1 MKKNKLI
8 VEYEYEFTLFG
19 VVSLVSEHKLAWEI
33 NNTLKISL
41 IKSEDIQLNFIH
53 NKNLIISNYVY
64 EKEDSNLRLLKNKS
78 YKTGQA
84 QLYILPELKQFDYL
98 LAMSGFEQT
107 FSKERIINSLNK
119 ISIIQYIVNIEVEKL
134 KSKENLVF

>member
-19 VVSLVSEHKLAWEI
+19 IVSLVSEHKLAWEI

-41 IKSEDIQLNFIH
+41 TKSEDIKLDFI
-53 NKNLIISNYVY
+53 NSKNLIISNYIY

-98 LAMSGFEQT
+98 LVLNGFEQT
-107 FSKERIINSLNK
+107 YSKEEIINSLNK
-119 ISIIQYIVNIEVEKL
+119 IDVIQYIVNIEIEKL

>member
-19 VVSLVSEHKLAWEI
+19 IVSLVSEHKLAWEI

-41 IKSEDIQLNFIH
+41 AKSEDIQLEFIN
-53 NKNLIISNYVY
+53 NKNLIISNYIY

-78 YKTGQA
+78 FKTGQT
-84 QLYILPELKQFDYL
+84 QLYLLPELKQFDYL
-98 LAMSGFEQT
+98 LAMNGFEQT
-107 FSKERIINSLNK
+107 FSKEKIINSLNK
-119 ISIIQYIVNIEVEKL
+119 ISVIQYIVNIEIEKL